1 LKIALSRDPDIEI
14 VGTFQQGE
22 ELIGSVAEIEPD
34 VALLDIELGGGM
46 NGIEVAMRLREKLPR
61 IGIVLLSN
69 HRDPSFTLA
78 LRKGEFVG
86 WAYLLKKSVSNLD
99 RVRRAIAG
107 VADGQIVL
115 DEALLQDASPRA
127 ATQLANLTPR
137 QREIVELIA
146 QGYSNAGIASRLVVS
161 IKTVENHIN
170 GLYNELNIAR
180 NGAYHPRVLAV
191 LAYLEQSNL
200 HQPMV

>member
-1 LKIALSRDPDIEI
+1 
-14 VGTFQQGE
+14 
-22 ELIGSVAEIEPD
+22 
-34 VALLDIELGGGM
+34 M
-46 NGIEVAMRLREKLPR
+46 
-61 IGIVLLSN
+61 
-69 HRDPSFTLA
+69 
-78 LRKGEFVG
+78 
-86 WAYLLKKSVSNLD
+86 SNLD

-170 GLYNELNIAR
+170 GLYNELNIRATAPTTR
-180 NGAYHPRVLAV
+180 ASSRFSPT
-191 LAYLEQSNL
+191 SNS
-200 HQPMV
+200 